1 MKYPNNELIK
11 MYRTMLLSRL
21 YCNSID
27 KCVLEGKI
35 IGMHHLSQGEE
46 AVSVGVRAAMKEDD
60 WFTGTHRTQ
69 AAYLWN
75 LDIKKLCAEEF
86 SKVTGYCQG
95 IGLDS
100 HLSSKKDHVID
111 HSGILGQNFPVGV
124 GVAHAL
130 KRAGKGQVMVA
141 CQGDGGLSEGVI
153 YEAMI
158 HAATL
163 EEPVVLVMI
172 DNGYGISY
180 SSRKYK
186 NMIGRAEAFGLIG
199 FTADGQDVLD
209 VRDKAEK
216 AIALA
221 RQGFPT
227 ALYCKTLRWG
237 GHYSPAAPQEAYRDL
252 AEVEESKTYHD
263 PIKKFAK
270 QLLAEGV
277 MDQEQMDSLE
287 KELQAL
293 VDEAISEGIA
303 ADYPDASVAI
313 DPKKLYVD
321 PCWEV

>member
-1 MKYPNNELIK
+1 M
-11 MYRTMLLSRL
+11 
-21 YCNSID
+21 
-27 KCVLEGKI
+27 
-35 IGMHHLSQGEE
+35 
-46 AVSVGVRAAMKEDD
+46 
-60 WFTGTHRTQ
+60 
-69 AAYLWN
+69 
-75 LDIKKLCAEEF
+75 
-86 SKVTGYCQG
+86 TGYCQG

-199 FTADGQDVLD
+199 FTADG
-209 VRDKAEK
+209 
-216 AIALA
+216 
-221 RQGFPT
+221 
-227 ALYCKTLRWG
+227 
-237 GHYSPAAPQEAYRDL
+237 
-252 AEVEESKTYHD
+252 
-263 PIKKFAK
+263 
-270 QLLAEGV
+270 
-277 MDQEQMDSLE
+277 
-287 KELQAL
+287 
-293 VDEAISEGIA
+293 
-303 ADYPDASVAI
+303 
-313 DPKKLYVD
+313 
-321 PCWEV
+321 